1 MNKQDK
7 IMFQR
12 LANELAL
19 ERQVVDQ
26 LVDALINGGT
36 ERQFAALTFHEHTRN
51 GFLYHGIKVG
61 NSPEFKPMK
70 QAKRGKRSPNHP
82 NIHYKYNKPIINP
95 DFWIDFDKTQNNN
108 PEEDNQ

>member
-7 IMFQR
+7 VMFQR

-26 LVDALINGGT
+26 LVDALINGGM

-51 GFLYHGIKVG
+51 GFLYHGIVVG
-61 NSPEFKPMK
+61 DSPESKSMK
-70 QAKRGKRSPNHP
+70 QARRGKRSPNHP
-82 NIHYKYNKPIINP
+82 SFRYKYNKPMINP

-108 PEEDNQ
+108 PEEDDQ

>member
-7 IMFQR
+7 VMFQR

-26 LVDALINGGT
+26 LVDALINGGM

-51 GFLYHGIKVG
+51 GFLYHGIVVG
-61 NSPEFKPMK
+61 NSPESKSMK
-70 QAKRGKRSPNHP
+70 QARRGKRSPNHP
-82 NIHYKYNKPIINP
+82 SIRYKYNKPMINP

-108 PEEDNQ
+108 PEEDEQ

>member
-7 IMFQR
+7 VMFQR

-26 LVDALINGGT
+26 LVDALINGGM

-51 GFLYHGIKVG
+51 GFLYHGIVVG
-61 NSPEFKPMK
+61 NSPESKSMK
-70 QAKRGKRSPNHP
+70 QARRGKRSPNHP
-82 NIHYKYNKPIINP
+82 SIRYKYNKPMINP

-108 PEEDNQ
+108 PEEDDQ

>member
-7 IMFQR
+7 VMFQR

-26 LVDALINGGT
+26 LVDALVNGGM

-51 GFLYHGIKVG
+51 GFLYHGIVVG
-61 NSPEFKPMK
+61 NSPESKTMK

-82 NIHYKYNKPIINP
+82 NIRYKYHKPIINP
-95 DFWIDFDKTQNNN
+95 DFNFEFDINPNN
-108 PEEDNQ
+108 PEEDK

>member
-7 IMFQR
+7 VMFQR

-26 LVDALINGGT
+26 LVDALINGGM

-51 GFLYHGIKVG
+51 GFLYHGIVVG
-61 NSPEFKPMK
+61 NSPESKSMK

-82 NIHYKYNKPIINP
+82 SIRYKYNKPMINP

>member
-7 IMFQR
+7 VMFQR

-26 LVDALINGGT
+26 LVDALINGGM

-51 GFLYHGIKVG
+51 GFLYHGIVVG
-61 NSPEFKPMK
+61 NSPESKPMK
-70 QAKRGKRSPNHP
+70 QARRGKRSPNHP
-82 NIHYKYNKPIINP
+82 SIRYKYNKPMINP
-95 DFWIDFDKTQNNN
+95 DFWIVFDKTQNNN
-108 PEEDNQ
+108 PEEDDQ

>member
-12 LANELAL
+12 LTNQLAL

-26 LVDALINGGT
+26 LVDALINGGM

-51 GFLYHGIKVG
+51 GFLYHGIVVG
-61 NSPEFKPMK
+61 NSPESKSMK
-70 QAKRGKRSPNHP
+70 QARRGKRSPNHP
-82 NIHYKYNKPIINP
+82 SFRYKYNKPMINP

-108 PEEDNQ
+108 PEEDK

>member
-7 IMFQR
+7 VMFQR

-26 LVDALINGGT
+26 LVDALVNGGM

-51 GFLYHGIKVG
+51 GFLYHGIVVG
-61 NSPEFKPMK
+61 NSPESQPK
-70 QAKRGKRSPNHP
+70 KRKRSNQHP
-82 NIHYKYNKPIINP
+82 SNRWQRPDKDNK
-95 DFWIDFDKTQNNN
+95 DFWTGFDL
-108 PEEDNQ
+108 

>member
-7 IMFQR
+7 VMFQR

-26 LVDALINGGT
+26 LVDALINGGM

-51 GFLYHGIKVG
+51 GFLYHGIVVG
-61 NSPEFKPMK
+61 NSPESKTMK

-82 NIHYKYNKPIINP
+82 SFRYKYNKPMINP

-108 PEEDNQ
+108 PEEDGQ